1 MRAGRLRIDCVC
13 LRFQFGRLDV
23 SDGDSLHL
31 GFVLIC
37 ESVADDGG
45 TQSAL
50 RASKARV
57 TGGVLRVGRQIP
69 SASRRVPCG
78 AERKL
83 IGHFPLTVAEQ
94 RLCVTKHA
102 ALLSRRSEASRIRRW
117 WGRCPSA
124 ARPFGETGRPATPER
139 RCVILLPPI
148 RLLSWMDRLHRIGR
162 RASPSVGEATGLV
175 TQKLSADGR
184 GPCYTY
190 TNDGNLATRT
200 WARGVTTSYTY
211 DACGSLTS
219 TTYSDGTLST
229 RRCRT
234 TAASGW

>member
-1 MRAGRLRIDCVC
+1 MP
-13 LRFQFGRLDV
+13 QFGRLDV
-23 SDGDSLHL
+23 SDGDGPRL

-57 TGGVLRVGRQIP
+57 TGGVLRVGRQLP
-69 SASRRVPCG
+69 SASRWVPCG

-139 RCVILLPPI
+139 RCVISVSPI

-162 RASPSVGEATGLV
+162 RASPSVGDATGLV
-175 TQKLSADGR
+175 TQKLYADGR

-190 TNDGNLATRT
+190 TDDGNLATRKCT
-200 WARGVTTSYTY
+200 
-211 DACGSLTS
+211 
-219 TTYSDGTLST
+219 GTVPV
-229 RRCRT
+229 
-234 TAASGW
+234 

>member
-57 TGGVLRVGRQIP
+57 TGGVLRVGRQLP
-69 SASRRVPCG
+69 SASRWVPCG

-102 ALLSRRSEASRIRRW
+102 APLSRRSEASRIRRW
-117 WGRCPSA
+117 WTI
-124 ARPFGETGRPATPER
+124 ARPQPVHPAR
-139 RCVILLPPI
+139 RDVPPLLKGGVSFPF
-148 RLLSWMDRLHRIGR
+148 R
-162 RASPSVGEATGLV
+162 PSVY
-175 TQKLSADGR
+175 
-184 GPCYTY
+184 CH
-190 TNDGNLATRT
+190 
-200 WARGVTTSYTY
+200 
-211 DACGSLTS
+211 
-219 TTYSDGTLST
+219 
-229 RRCRT
+229 
-234 TAASGW
+234 GWTDRIESEEGHPRV